1 MWLKESQ
8 RAAYGEAPDTPSA
21 KTLLDKIG
29 WAGLFLIVWRSTP
42 LPLRIVALPYGLIT
56 YRRLL
61 AASYNAESLRSL
73 HAEEYQRSLVFRL
86 LRPRYR
92 EVEHLLEARAATGQ
106 THKTGSHETRQ
117 CAPQPPS
124 SAI

>member
-1 MWLKESQ
+1 MWLKENQ
-8 RAAYGEAPDTPSA
+8 RAAPEEVPDAPSA
-21 KTLLDKIG
+21 QTLLDRLG
-29 WAGLFLIVWRSTP
+29 WGGLLLIVWRSTP
-42 LPLRIVALPYGLIT
+42 FPLRIVALPYGLVT

-61 AASYNAESLRSL
+61 AASYNAQSLRSL

-92 EVEHLLEARAATGQ
+92 EVEPLLEARAATGP
-106 THKTGSHETRQ
+106 THKTDSHETRQ
-117 CAPQPPS
+117 CAPQPPG